1 MNKKLTEERHN
12 EERGQQARR
21 EEQHREEKKKT
32 HRVRANH
39 WVNGILETI
48 DKIFD
53 SLEEAIEYAVGLDCT
68 SAKVYDADD
77 CVVKECHGKHKDK
90 DHHTYA

>member
-1 MNKKLTEERHN
+1 MTRKLTEARHK
-12 EERGQQARR
+12 EERGQEAQR
-21 EEQHREEKKKT
+21 EHKKKT
-32 HRVRANH
+32 HKVRSHH
-39 WVNGILETI
+39 WIDGILETI

-53 SLEEAIEYAVGLDCT
+53 TIEEAIEYAEGLDCT
-68 SAKVYDADD
+68 SAKVYDADG